1 MRVLVTG
8 GGGFVGANVVEALV
22 AAGYDALALD
32 RPGTPRMPG
41 RGAGFLEADIRDGV
55 ACGRALEG
63 VGTLVHCAAV
73 TPSASADIDAV
84 LRAFAIN
91 LAATSDLAMACE
103 RRGVRMIHLS
113 SASVYGAASDGPLD
127 EVETWPRPVAA
138 YGISKLAAEQFVLSR
153 RASGLQAG
161 VLRIGSVFG
170 PHERGTGVRDTLSAP
185 YQVTRAARKGQAVR
199 LPRAGRRDWI
209 YARDV
214 AAAVVA
220 AIRLDALP
228 DPPVNIAGL
237 EEWSVADWCESL
249 ARHVP
254 FDWRIDPADPTI
266 DYHGRDDRPPLA
278 TRRMQELL
286 GFRPTYTRER
296 ACEDYLG
303 WLEENEET

>member
-22 AAGYDALALD
+22 AAGMDTLALD
-32 RPGTPRMPG
+32 RPGTPRVVG
-41 RGAGFLEADIRDGV
+41 RDAGFLEADIRDGA
-55 ACGRALEG
+55 ACGRALDG
-63 VGTLVHCAAV
+63 VGALIHCAAV
-73 TPSASADIDAV
+73 TPGPAAGIEAV
-84 LRAFAIN
+84 LRAFSVN
-91 LAATSDLAMACE
+91 LAATSELAMACE

-113 SASVYGAASDGPLD
+113 SASVYGAVTDGPLD
-127 EVETWPRPVAA
+127 EVATCPRPVAA

-153 RASGLQAG
+153 RACGLDAA

-185 YQVTRAARKGQAVR
+185 FQVTQAARAGLPVR

-214 AAAVVA
+214 ADAVLAAL
-220 AIRLDALP
+220 RLP
-228 DPPVNIAGL
+228 DLPDVPVNIAA
-237 EEWSVADWCESL
+237 EAEWSVAEWCDALSQHL
-249 ARHVP
+249 TI
-254 FDWRIDPADPTI
+254 DWRIDPAEPTV
-266 DYHGRDDRPPLA
+266 DFHGPNDRPPLA

-303 WLEENEET
+303 WLEENEAT